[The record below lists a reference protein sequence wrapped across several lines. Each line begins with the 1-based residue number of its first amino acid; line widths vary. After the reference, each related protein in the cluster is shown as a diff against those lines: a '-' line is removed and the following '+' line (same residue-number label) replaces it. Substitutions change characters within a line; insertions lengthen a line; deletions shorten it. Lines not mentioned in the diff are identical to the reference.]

1 MNIKE
6 VKQLL
11 TKQTEKVNQ
20 LRQELQKA
28 EEEQAR
34 LSELEKKLN
43 QEYQQKISQATE
55 LLKEAQTIA
64 DCDQETVFNAAWD
77 SMDKDREPTETELA
91 VLQQLKD
98 QLKIFTQLNNELP
111 EEDQTANKQRL
122 LTLIDGGVT
131 QPVIEPEEVIKEPV
145 NEPEEVINQPINEPL
160 TTNNKLEEIKKAINI
175 AMASVTLPEL
185 KKITASL
192 GFTKNVYQSLESY
205 LDTVSESDLYQLI
218 SKFIIYVP
226 ETKEFFNLDYSIDIK
241 SIRTI
246 EYSDIPLDKL
256 ELSNKVHAACLNFQ
270 IKNIGLLIGQM
281 QYNDGRSLNVGLAGR
296 KEIQE
301 KLNSKLG
308 IIFDSTE
315 RIAA

>member
-6 VKQLL
+6 VRSLL

-20 LRQELQKA
+20 LKQELKTA

-77 SMDKDREPTETELA
+77 AMDKDREPTETELA

-98 QLKIFTQLNNELP
+98 QLKIFTELNNELP
-111 EEDQTANKQRL
+111 EADQIVNKQRL
-122 LTLIDGGVT
+122 LTLIDGGVK
-131 QPVIEPEEVIKEPV
+131 PEVINEPEVINK
-145 NEPEEVINQPINEPL
+145 PEEVINQPVIEPL
-160 TTNNKLEEIKKAINI
+160 TANNKLEEIKKAIDL
-175 AMASVTLPEL
+175 ATASVTLPEL

-205 LDTVSESDLYQLI
+205 LGTASESDLLQLI

-226 ETKEFFNLDYSIDIK
+226 ETKEFFTLDYSIDIK
-241 SIRTI
+241 TIRTV

-281 QYNDGRSLNVGLAGR
+281 QYNDGRALNIGTAGR
-296 KEIQE
+296 KEIRE

-315 RIAA
+315 LIAA

>member
-6 VKQLL
+6 IKQLL
-11 TKQTEKVNQ
+11 NQQTEKVNQ
-20 LRQELQKA
+20 LKQELQKA

-43 QEYQQKISQATE
+43 QEYQQKISQAVN

-64 DCDQETVFNAAWD
+64 DCDQESVFNSAWD
-77 SMDKDREPTETELA
+77 AMDKDREPTETELA

-111 EEDQTANKQRL
+111 EEDQIGNKQKL

-131 QPVIEPEEVIKEPV
+131 QPVIDPEEVI
-145 NEPEEVINQPINEPL
+145 NEPEEVITQPINEPV

-175 AMASVTLPEL
+175 AMASVTIPEL

-226 ETKEFFNLDYSIDIK
+226 ETKEFFNLDYNIDIK

-246 EYSDIPLDKL
+246 EYADIPLDKL
-256 ELSNKVHAACLNFQ
+256 ELSAKVHTACLNFQ

-315 RIAA
+315 LIAA